1 MNILDRIQNPPQP
14 DSNYFADEVSSIGSS
29 ILQNPNMNPAAAA
42 SLYEGDLD
50 QALANQSGTTYGSKG
65 RNNIFGKLMSV
76 RDAVWIIGIFIALG
90 ATWGMTSQR
99 INAMER
105 DIDRIEEALILF
117 TKMEARI
124 AVIEN
129 EVKNINKKLDK

>member
-1 MNILDRIQNPPQP
+1 M
-14 DSNYFADEVSSIGSS
+14 SI
-29 ILQNPNMNPAAAA
+29 
-42 SLYEGDLD
+42 
-50 QALANQSGTTYGSKG
+50 
-65 RNNIFGKLMSV
+65 
-76 RDAVWIIGIFIALG
+76 RDAVWIVGIFIALG
-90 ATWGMTSQR
+90 VTWGMTSQR

-129 EVKNINKKLDK
+129 EIKNINKKLDR

>member
-1 MNILDRIQNPPQP
+1 MSFKDIIWSVGIIL
-14 DSNYFADEVSSIGSS
+14 
-29 ILQNPNMNPAAAA
+29 
-42 SLYEGDLD
+42 
-50 QALANQSGTTYGSKG
+50 
-65 RNNIFGKLMSV
+65 
-76 RDAVWIIGIFIALG
+76 ALG
-90 ATWGMTSQR
+90 VTWGMTSQR

-129 EVKNINKKLDK
+129 EIKNINKKLDR

>member
-1 MNILDRIQNPPQP
+1 MSIRDIMWIL
-14 DSNYFADEVSSIGSS
+14 
-29 ILQNPNMNPAAAA
+29 
-42 SLYEGDLD
+42 
-50 QALANQSGTTYGSKG
+50 
-65 RNNIFGKLMSV
+65 
-76 RDAVWIIGIFIALG
+76 GIVVALG

-129 EVKNINKKLDK
+129 EIKNINKKLDR